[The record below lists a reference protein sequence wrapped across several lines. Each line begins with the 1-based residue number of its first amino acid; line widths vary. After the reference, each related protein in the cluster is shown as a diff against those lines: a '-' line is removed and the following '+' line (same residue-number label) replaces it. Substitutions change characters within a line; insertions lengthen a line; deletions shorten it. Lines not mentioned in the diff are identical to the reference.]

1 MKIGVMQ
8 PYFLPYIGYFQ
19 LINAVDQF
27 IIYDNIQYTK
37 KGWINRNRILVN
49 GRDEYITLP
58 LKNDS
63 DFLDVDQRFLADTLE
78 KDKIKIVRKINES
91 YRNAPFYEQAYYLI
105 NDILNYKN
113 FNLFEF
119 IFNSII
125 KICDYLDI
133 RTQIVR
139 SSEINIDHGLKSEK
153 KVISIC
159 NTFNSPTYINSIG
172 GMGLYSKKEFEKN
185 SIELFFLETQKTEY
199 KQFDHDF
206 VPWLSIIDVLMFN
219 SKDQITHFLNNYKL
233 K

>member
-1 MKIGVMQ
+1 MKIGIMQ

-19 LINAVDQF
+19 LINTVDQF

-63 DFLDVDQRFLADTLE
+63 DFLDVDQRFLADTFE
-78 KDKIKIVRKINES
+78 KDKIKIVRKIKES

>member
-1 MKIGVMQ
+1 MKIGIMQ

-49 GRDEYITLP
+49 GTDEYVTLP
-58 LKNDS
+58 VKKDS
-63 DFLDVDQRFLADTLE
+63 DFLDVDQRFLADTFE
-78 KDKIKIVRKINES
+78 KDRIKIVRKIKES
-91 YRNAPFYEQAYYLI
+91 YRNAPFYEQANYLI

-133 RTQIVR
+133 KTQIVR

-159 NTFNSPTYINSIG
+159 NTLNTSIYINSIG
-172 GMGLYSKKEFEKN
+172 GMGLYSKDEFEKN
-185 SIELFFLETQKTEY
+185 NIKLFFLETQKTEY
-199 KQFDHDF
+199 KQFGHDF

-219 SKDQITHFLNNYKL
+219 SKDQITHFVNNYKL

>member
-1 MKIGVMQ
+1 MKIGIMQ

-19 LINAVDQF
+19 LINTVDQF

-49 GRDEYITLP
+49 GTDEYITLP
-58 LKNDS
+58 VKNDS
-63 DFLDVDQRFLADTLE
+63 DFLDVDQRFLAETFE
-78 KDKIKIVRKINES
+78 KGKIKIVRKIKES

>member
-63 DFLDVDQRFLADTLE
+63 DFLDVDQRFLADTFE
-78 KDKIKIVRKINES
+78 KDKIKIVRKIKES